1 MKIQKIIKSEYRNGV
16 IAVCAALALIVAFNC
31 AGRTPVKMSYDA
43 LTGLGV
49 TYDVLMTTGA
59 DMHRG
64 GLIPDKDWTRIKGY
78 ARLFHDAYH
87 PAVDAVKLMKKG
99 EDPEGDVTELIIEAS
114 KLFGQLLET
123 ASEYIDEEGRARL

>member
-1 MKIQKIIKSEYRNGV
+1 MKRLRKDHFFDLAIIVLMVWATVLVVS
-16 IAVCAALALIVAFNC
+16 C

-99 EDPEGDVTELIIEAS
+99 KDPEGDVTELIIEAS

>member
-1 MKIQKIIKSEYRNGV
+1 MKRLRKDHFFDLAIIVLMVWATVLVVS
-16 IAVCAALALIVAFNC
+16 C